1 MFGEKI
7 DILYNPNLI
16 CRNKQKNHVVFCRLF
31 AFRLYMFSKNS
42 AFIVIMSMNIICIY

>member
-16 CRNKQKNHVVFCRLF
+16 CRNKQKMTKKNQLKQRWKLWKLRL
-31 AFRLYMFSKNS
+31 LKLPSQYKPN
-42 AFIVIMSMNIICIY
+42 